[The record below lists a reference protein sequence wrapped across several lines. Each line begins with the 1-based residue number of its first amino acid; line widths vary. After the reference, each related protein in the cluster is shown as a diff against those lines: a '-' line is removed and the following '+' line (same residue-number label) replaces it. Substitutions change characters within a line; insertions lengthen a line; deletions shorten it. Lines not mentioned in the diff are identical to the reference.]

1 MNFSSRKMSLL
12 SILLAFVFTLAAVA
26 TLGYAPLARADDDDP
41 RHGMV
46 NDMDLPAEP
55 ERIQNGKDRYEARCS
70 YCHRPDGGGG
80 SSGVKLSGQKYKWG
94 SKASDIYS
102 TITAGRR
109 GTKMGAFGNPE
120 TGLTSDEIFN
130 VIAYIRTLQERKLK
144 EGDAAP
150 TDH

>member
-1 MNFSSRKMSLL
+1 MNFSARKLSLS
-12 SILLAFVFTLAAVA
+12 SIFSASLFVLAATV
-26 TLGYAPLARADDDDP
+26 TLNHAPQARADDDD

-46 NDMDLPAEP
+46 NDMDLPTEA

-80 SSGVKLSGQKYKWG
+80 SSGVRLNGPKYKWG

-130 VIAYIRTLQERKLK
+130 VIAYIRTLQEKRLI
-144 EGDAAP
+144 EEAAEKGK
-150 TDH
+150 

>member
-1 MNFSSRKMSLL
+1 MNLSAHKLSLL
-12 SILLAFVFTLAAVA
+12 SIFSASLFVLATTV
-26 TLGYAPLARADDDDP
+26 TLGHAPQARADDDD

-46 NDMDLPAEP
+46 NDMDLPTEA

-80 SSGVKLSGQKYKWG
+80 SSGVRLNGQKYKWG

-130 VIAYIRTLQERKLK
+130 VIAYIRTLQEKRLI
-144 EGDAAP
+144 EEAAEKGK
-150 TDH
+150 